1 MGILLRQSEAMDLYI
16 SSPWLNCSQTQE
28 CITGSVCILV
38 NSVNVNHSFDVN
50 CHSRNRMDGPGEDEP
65 WGDGLWKDELWG
77 GLWRDESSLRS
88 SRPKSV
94 APFRCLTGLGSR
106 SPSVEMTRFPS
117 TIISPSNP
125 TCLVDWF
132 VFVLFMTVSGRDP
145 PFDEGSG
152 SVVINNVGV
161 SLQWWCSSVPLVFCS
176 VATSMSASVF
186 PPGLTILRVNV
197 NHSGVTRE
205 DVGRDQ
211 DEVNVAV
218 RRPMVKKGIER
229 PSE

>member
-1 MGILLRQSEAMDLYI
+1 
-16 SSPWLNCSQTQE
+16 
-28 CITGSVCILV
+28 
-38 NSVNVNHSFDVN
+38 
-50 CHSRNRMDGPGEDEP
+50 
-65 WGDGLWKDELWG
+65 
-77 GLWRDESSLRS
+77 
-88 SRPKSV
+88 
-94 APFRCLTGLGSR
+94 
-106 SPSVEMTRFPS
+106 
-117 TIISPSNP
+117 
-125 TCLVDWF
+125 
-132 VFVLFMTVSGRDP
+132 MTVSGRDP

-176 VATSMSASVF
+176 EATSISASVF